1 MSNTVNNQSLNDF
14 IVNNER
20 AKKAVEGL
28 KEEIA
33 LLEKDRT
40 RMGQGVEKYSEEFV
54 QLGKKVDLA
63 KNKIAGL
70 NNEVAANAKII
81 NSARGALLQNKDLL
95 EVLNTRYNELSRTQG
110 DNSKEVQALNRQIGN
125 LSTTIDKQEKKLEKA
140 CEVFDAHKE
149 SVDALGGAFN
159 KIKESNEGFG
169 PILDD
174 VSKGFNAMKSGVSAV
189 KTGFDSVGSAI
200 KTTGFGLLV
209 LVLQSLVEYFTT
221 NTEGLKKLHGA
232 MAVVEKVVTAVKNG
246 FAGMGEIMVNA
257 FSHPMQ
263 SLEKIGTFLK
273 DNLLNRL
280 KAIGV
285 ILDGIIHLDFKKIG
299 DGLIQSVTGVTNGTD
314 KIKKAY
320 NDTKKAIVKTYEEGT
335 VAEEKMAKAKK
346 AADDLAKKREQEKET
361 ADKKRYAAEEKR
373 NQAKSDRIAAMSRMS
388 EAIFKEYAKE
398 ITDTEAHFSALE
410 KKYKNSADKLVKIEK
425 DKAAA
430 FEAINKKF
438 REEDQAKLDDYQ
450 HQLKQIAIDNT
461 IDAREKAI
469 AQLALDT
476 EDKLKAID
484 AEDKKVKEKIAQQE
498 AAIIELK
505 KKKKFEEIKILE
517 QSIKLEQEILE
528 ASKKIRTNVT
538 DGQTKK
544 VNEINA
550 PAANT
555 APELAAPNDKANA
568 KDKKDSDSIT
578 KQEKDTAKQRIK
590 INEEFIAAKIH
601 AGDKYIDA
609 VLKNSKKDSAI
620 YKAAFLAKK
629 ATSIA
634 DTIISTKQAVLDSLK
649 AYSGIPFIGQALGIA
664 QAAFVAAQGAASIAT
679 IAKQKPGYAAG
690 GQYVSDGRGALLSG
704 YSRSDNT
711 NAYLRSGEA
720 VVVSEAMRNPWARN
734 LVSAI
739 NVAHGGRD
747 FSMPN
752 TGRGYAIGGI
762 FTDGGNANRYY
773 NQPVNDAKELAN
785 TLAYQMINNFPPI
798 YVDVKDV
805 NNQQNILAQTVNRVN
820 L

>member
-1 MSNTVNNQSLNDF
+1 MKNDLNISGILADTEKLKDANIELEASLKKLRATQEKMASGSEKFSRAYQDNAV
-14 IVNNER
+14 ILRKAEAALKSNNEQID
-20 AKKAVEGL
+20 KNIKMLDMGKGSLEKNKALLESL
-28 KEEIA
+28 KDRYVALTSSQGDHAAGASKLNGQIA
-33 LLEKDRT
+33 LLSKT
-40 RMGQGVEKYSEEFV
+40 V
-54 QLGKKVDLA
+54 
-63 KNKIAGL
+63 
-70 NNEVAANAKII
+70 
-81 NSARGALLQNKDLL
+81 
-95 EVLNTRYNELSRTQG
+95 G
-110 DNSKEVQALNRQIGN
+110 D
-125 LSTTIDKQEKKLEKA
+125 QEKKLEKSRGI
-140 CEVFDAHKE
+140 FDAHEK
-149 SVDALGGAFN
+149 SVAALSSSFETLKTSTAKYVEENPQFATT
-159 KIKESNEGFG
+159 
-169 PILDD
+169 LDD
-174 VSKGFNAMKSGVSAV
+174 AAAGFNAMKTGLSAIQ
-189 KTGFDSVGSAI
+189 TGFKSVGSAI

-263 SLEKIGTFLK
+263 SLEKIGNFLR
-273 DNLLNRL
+273 NNFLNRL

-320 NDTKKAIVKTYEEGT
+320 NDTKKVIVKTYEEGT
-335 VAEEKMAKAKK
+335 AAEEKMAKAKK
-346 AADDLAKKREQEKET
+346 AADDLAKKREQEKEV
-361 ADKKRYAAEEKR
+361 ADTKRTVAEEKR
-373 NQAKSDRIAAMSRMS
+373 KQANSDHIADMARMS

-398 ITDTEAHFSALE
+398 VTDTEAHFSTLE

-425 DKAAA
+425 DKAEA
-430 FEAINKKF
+430 FAAINKKF
-438 REEDQAKLDDYQ
+438 QAEDKAKLDEYL
-450 HQLKQIAIDNT
+450 HQLQQMAIDNLT
-461 IDAREKAI
+461 DVKQKAV

-476 EDKLKAID
+476 KDKLDTID
-484 AEDKKVKEKIAQQE
+484 AEDKKISEKMAQQQ

-505 KKKKFEEIKILE
+505 KKGKAEEIKILE
-517 QSIKLEQEILE
+517 ESIKLEQQILD
-528 ASKKIRTNVT
+528 ASKQIRTNVT
-538 DGQTKK
+538 DGQQKK
-544 VNEINA
+544 TNEINS
-550 PAANT
+550 PT
-555 APELAAPNDKANA
+555 AEVEA
-568 KDKKDSDSIT
+568 KKDNDSIT
-578 KQEKDTAKQRIK
+578 KHEKDTAKQRIK
-590 INEEFIAAKIH
+590 INDELIASKMH
-601 AGDKYIDA
+601 AGDKYIDS

-634 DTIISTKQAVLDSLK
+634 DVIISTKRAVLESLK

-664 QAAFVAAQGAASIAT
+664 QAAFMAGQGAMSIAE
-679 IAKQKPGYAAG
+679 IAKQKPGFAVG
-690 GQYVSDGRGALLSG
+690 GQYISDGRGALLPG
-704 YSRSDNT
+704 YSRTDNT

-747 FSMPN
+747 FSAPN

-773 NQPVNDAKELAN
+773 NQPVNDMKDMAN
-785 TLAYQMINNFPPI
+785 TLAYQMINNFP
-798 YVDVKDV
+798 
-805 NNQQNILAQTVNRVN
+805 LFM
-820 L
+820 

>member
-1 MSNTVNNQSLNDF
+1 MKNDLNISGILADTEKLKDANIELEASLKKLRATQEKMASGSEKFSRAYQDNAV
-14 IVNNER
+14 ILRKAEAALKSNNEQID
-20 AKKAVEGL
+20 KNIKMLDMGKGSLEKNKALLESL
-28 KEEIA
+28 KDRYVALTSSQGDHAAGASKLNGQIA
-33 LLEKDRT
+33 LLSKTVGD
-40 RMGQGVEKYSEEFV
+40 QG
-54 QLGKKVDLA
+54 
-63 KNKIAGL
+63 
-70 NNEVAANAKII
+70 
-81 NSARGALLQNKDLL
+81 
-95 EVLNTRYNELSRTQG
+95 
-110 DNSKEVQALNRQIGN
+110 
-125 LSTTIDKQEKKLEKA
+125 KKLEKSRGI
-140 CEVFDAHKE
+140 FDAHEK
-149 SVDALGGAFN
+149 SVAALSSSFETLKTSTAKYVEENPQFATT
-159 KIKESNEGFG
+159 
-169 PILDD
+169 LDD
-174 VSKGFNAMKSGVSAV
+174 AAAGFNAMKTGLSAIQ
-189 KTGFDSVGSAI
+189 TGFKSVGSAI

-263 SLEKIGTFLK
+263 SLEKIGNFLR
-273 DNLLNRL
+273 NNFLNRL

-320 NDTKKAIVKTYEEGT
+320 NDTKKVIVKTYEEGT
-335 VAEEKMAKAKK
+335 AAEEKMAKAKK
-346 AADDLAKKREQEKET
+346 AADDLAKKREQEKEV
-361 ADKKRYAAEEKR
+361 ADTKRTVAEEKR
-373 NQAKSDRIAAMSRMS
+373 KQANSDHIADMARMS

-398 ITDTEAHFSALE
+398 VTDTEAHFSTLE

-425 DKAAA
+425 DKAEA
-430 FEAINKKF
+430 FAAINKKF
-438 REEDQAKLDDYQ
+438 QAEDKAKLDEYL
-450 HQLKQIAIDNT
+450 HQLQQMTIDNLT
-461 IDAREKAI
+461 DVKQKAV

-476 EDKLKAID
+476 KDKLDTID
-484 AEDKKVKEKIAQQE
+484 AEDKKISEKMAQQQ

-505 KKKKFEEIKILE
+505 KKGKAEEIKILE
-517 QSIKLEQEILE
+517 ESIKLEQQILD
-528 ASKKIRTNVT
+528 ASKQIRTNVT
-538 DGQTKK
+538 DGQQKK
-544 VNEINA
+544 TNEINS
-550 PAANT
+550 PT
-555 APELAAPNDKANA
+555 AEVEA
-568 KDKKDSDSIT
+568 KKDNDSIT
-578 KQEKDTAKQRIK
+578 KHEKDTAKQRIK
-590 INEEFIAAKIH
+590 INDELIASKMH
-601 AGDKYIDA
+601 AGDKYIDS

-634 DTIISTKQAVLDSLK
+634 DVIISTKRAVLESLK

-664 QAAFVAAQGAASIAT
+664 QAAFMAGQGAMSIAE
-679 IAKQKPGYAAG
+679 IAKQKPGFAVG
-690 GQYVSDGRGALLSG
+690 GQYISDGRGALLPG
-704 YSRSDNT
+704 YSRTDNT

-747 FSMPN
+747 FSAPN
-752 TGRGYAIGGI
+752 TGSGYAIGGI

-773 NQPVNDAKELAN
+773 NQPVNDMKDMAN

>member
-346 AADDLAKKREQEKET
+346 AADDLAKKREQ
-361 ADKKRYAAEEKR
+361 
-373 NQAKSDRIAAMSRMS
+373 
-388 EAIFKEYAKE
+388 
-398 ITDTEAHFSALE
+398 
-410 KKYKNSADKLVKIEK
+410 
-425 DKAAA
+425 
-430 FEAINKKF
+430 
-438 REEDQAKLDDYQ
+438 
-450 HQLKQIAIDNT
+450 
-461 IDAREKAI
+461 I
-469 AQLALDT
+469 AQLAIDT